1 MEDAFSFIIVIIGVV
16 ASISSAIKK
25 NRNSKAAAKPHWP
38 SAADQPQPAEKKEPH
53 PYTPAQPT
61 ILPPVT
67 ASDIPGQVIA
77 PTVHTH
83 VQPDCETHD
92 APSGSLYVTTD
103 EGKDPC
109 HEPQLTHARTNQE
122 PAEQEEGG
130 LTFDWSGQNM
140 VKAFV
145 MQEILTR
152 PASRTPV
159 CPRQA
164 R

>member
-1 MEDAFSFIIVIIGVV
+1 MEDIESFVEAGFIFLGIIISLAASAKKAKNKRVANAAKKFSFPAGASEPTV
-16 ASISSAIKK
+16 A
-25 NRNSKAAAKPHWP
+25 
-38 SAADQPQPAEKKEPH
+38 EH

-61 ILPPVT
+61 VLPPME
-67 ASDIPGQVIA
+67 AAAPQQVIA
-77 PTVHTH
+77 PTVHAH
-83 VQPDCETHD
+83 VQPDCDTHD
-92 APSGSLYVTTD
+92 APNGSLGVTTS

-109 HEPQLTHARTNQE
+109 HEPQLTHARSTPE
-122 PAEQEEGG
+122 TTEVEGG

-152 PASRTPV
+152 P
-159 CPRQA
+159 CQRQA

>member
-53 PYTPAQPT
+53 PYTPAEPT
-61 ILPPVT
+61 VLPPLEAAV
-67 ASDIPGQVIA
+67 PQQVIA

-83 VQPDCETHD
+83 VQPDCDTHD
-92 APSGSLYVTTD
+92 APNGSLGVTTS

-109 HEPQLTHARTNQE
+109 HEPQLTHARSVLEHDT
-122 PAEQEEGG
+122 AVEGG

-152 PASRTPV
+152 P
-159 CPRQA
+159 CQRQA

>member
-16 ASISSAIKK
+16 ASIVSASKK
-25 NRNSKAAAKPHWP
+25 AKAKQAAGDIHWP
-38 SAADQPQPAEKKEPH
+38 APQQPKPAEKKESH
-53 PYTPAQPT
+53 PYAPAQPT
-61 ILPPVT
+61 VLPPLET
-67 ASDIPGQVIA
+67 AVPQQVIA

-83 VQPDCETHD
+83 VQPDCDTHD
-92 APSGSLYVTTD
+92 APNGSLGVTTS

-109 HEPQLTHARTNQE
+109 HEPQLTHARSVLEHDTE
-122 PAEQEEGG
+122 VEGG

-152 PASRTPV
+152 P
-159 CPRQA
+159 CQRQA

>member
-1 MEDAFSFIIVIIGVV
+1 MEDMLEVFFVLIAIG
-16 ASISSAIKK
+16 ASAVSSIMKAKK
-25 NRNSKAAAKPHWP
+25 KSQAAMAKHQAAAP
-38 SAADQPQPAEKKEPH
+38 ENKEPTPAKAEH

-61 ILPPVT
+61 VLPPME
-67 ASDIPGQVIA
+67 AAAPQQVIA

-83 VQPDCETHD
+83 VQPDCDTHD
-92 APSGSLYVTTD
+92 APNGSLGVTTS

-109 HEPQLTHARTNQE
+109 HEDQLTHPRSMSE
-122 PAEQEEGG
+122 PAAEEGG

-152 PASRTPV
+152 P
-159 CPRQA
+159 CQRQA

>member
-1 MEDAFSFIIVIIGVV
+1 MEDMLELFFAVLVLGVSLLAKIMKKQKNAQAKAMYE
-16 ASISSAIKK
+16 ASS
-25 NRNSKAAAKPHWP
+25 P
-38 SAADQPQPAEKKEPH
+38 EKKPASAKAEH

-61 ILPPVT
+61 ILPPV
-67 ASDIPGQVIA
+67 AVSDVPGQVIA

-92 APSGSLYVTTD
+92 APSGSLGVATS

-109 HEPQLTHARTNQE
+109 HEPQLTHVRSSQE

-130 LTFDWSGQNM
+130 LTFDWSGENM

-152 PASRTPV
+152 PASRTQV
-159 CPRQA
+159 YPRQA

>member
-16 ASISSAIKK
+16 ASIASAIKK

-38 SAADQPQPAEKKEPH
+38 SVADQPQPAEKKEPH
-53 PYTPAQPT
+53 PYAPAQPT
-61 ILPPVT
+61 VLPPLET
-67 ASDIPGQVIA
+67 AVPQQVIA

-83 VQPDCETHD
+83 VQPDCDTHD
-92 APSGSLYVTTD
+92 APNGSLGVTTS

-109 HEPQLTHARTNQE
+109 HEPQLTHARSVLEHATE
-122 PAEQEEGG
+122 VEGG

-152 PASRTPV
+152 P
-159 CPRQA
+159 CQRQA

>member
-1 MEDAFSFIIVIIGVV
+1 MEDMLELFFAVLVLG
-16 ASISSAIKK
+16 ISLFAKIKK
-25 NRNSKAAAKPHWP
+25 KQKNDQAKAMYEASFP
-38 SAADQPQPAEKKEPH
+38 EKKPASAKAEH

-83 VQPDCETHD
+83 VQPDCDTHD
-92 APSGSLYVTTD
+92 APNGSLGVTTS

-109 HEPQLTHARTNQE
+109 HEPQLTHARSVLEHDT
-122 PAEQEEGG
+122 AVEGG

-152 PASRTPV
+152 P
-159 CPRQA
+159 CQRQA

>member
-1 MEDAFSFIIVIIGVV
+1 MEDMLELFFAVLVLGVSLLAKIMKKQKNAQAKAMYEASF
-16 ASISSAIKK
+16 
-25 NRNSKAAAKPHWP
+25 P
-38 SAADQPQPAEKKEPH
+38 EKKPASAKAEH

-109 HEPQLTHARTNQE
+109 HEPQLTHARSNQE
-122 PAEQEEGG
+122 PAEQEEGS
-130 LTFDWSGQNM
+130 LTFDWSGENM

>member
-16 ASISSAIKK
+16 ASIASAIKK

-38 SAADQPQPAEKKEPH
+38 SAADQPQPTEKKEPH

-61 ILPPVT
+61 VLPPME
-67 ASDIPGQVIA
+67 AAAPQQVIA
-77 PTVHTH
+77 PTVHAH
-83 VQPDCETHD
+83 VQPDCDTHD
-92 APSGSLYVTTD
+92 TPGSLGVTSS

-109 HEPQLTHARTNQE
+109 HEPQLTHARSTPE
-122 PAEQEEGG
+122 TTEVEGG

-140 VKAFV
+140 VKAVV

-152 PASRTPV
+152 P
-159 CPRQA
+159 CQRQA